1 MYKRFY
7 IVIIAD
13 FMLLKHL
20 FLFFKTKTIT
30 QDEVYKSTEDY
41 NAQCALQYRYAHLQQ
56 IRLLVNHGAD
66 LNAAR
71 VDGET
76 LFTLSMRNNNVDICD
91 VLLADE
97 NIDLALYEN
106 KYGQNILH
114 MILSSESVEMMKR
127 FDQILDKVCCLWLVK
142 CKIEKS

>member
-1 MYKRFY
+1 MVLHCYYCEF
-7 IVIIAD
+7 
-13 FMLLKHL
+13 LLL
-20 FLFFKTKTIT
+20 NYFFLFFKTKIIT
-30 QDEVYKSTEDY
+30 QKKVYKSTEDY
-41 NAQCALQYRYAHLQQ
+41 NEQCALQYRYSQLQQ
-56 IRLLVNHGAD
+56 IRLLVDHGAD

-71 VDGET
+71 DDGET
-76 LFTLSMRNNNVDICD
+76 LFTLSLRDNNVDICD